1 MLHCGR
7 RDFMKSVGTGLA
19 FVMPEDLWA
28 SSEEG
33 DSSSKMPAESF
44 IDFLEDYGK
53 AHPPSLTYREGDDF
67 SRLARR
73 VSTEARRTARA
84 LARTCCA
91 GDRNPGQG

>member
-1 MLHCGR
+1 MLHYGR

-19 FVMPEDLWA
+19 LGMPAALLA

-67 SRLARR
+67 RAWQEG
-73 VSTEARRTARA
+73 VSTE
-84 LARTCCA
+84 
-91 GDRNPGQG
+91 G